1 VRQGTSRC
9 GAGARDSTPIESRL
23 RRSPGTITV
32 GVDADR
38 LSRSRF
44 AVSRLVELTNGLE
57 VLAHPDRAPSA
68 RSWVARTRR
77 TLDRGR
83 AAVVLSLVGSATWYV
98 PDFLVPIPATYEP
111 QLDDEL
117 AAVAATPPA
126 EVVEQLRLAFRI
138 GPPPEA
144 AVARTRAHPGDD
156 PRAPLPPAVGDLLAT
171 AGPGALAA
179 RAAAE
184 LRYCWRAAL
193 AAWWPEVRRTLD
205 EDVRH
210 RATEASRAGFAHLVP
225 GLHPGVGWTGQRVE
239 LDHPNDVALDGAG
252 GLVMTPSIFLPRP
265 AVWLGRAAEV
275 MIGYPARGRAALWAS
290 PPTPNGEQLL
300 LGRTR
305 ARLLAD
311 LTTPRSTTEL
321 AARHRVS
328 PATVSYHLTRL
339 HRAGLVQRRQAGH
352 SVLYERTNRGDEV
365 LEAFG

>member
-1 VRQGTSRC
+1 MTM
-9 GAGARDSTPIESRL
+9 
-23 RRSPGTITV
+23 TV

-77 TLDRGR
+77 VLDRAR
-83 AAVVLSLVGSATWYV
+83 AAAVLSLVESATWYV
-98 PDFLVPIPATYEP
+98 PDFLVPIPQVYEP
-111 QLDDEL
+111 SLDAEL
-117 AAVAATPPA
+117 AAVAATPPDDLR
-126 EVVEQLRLAFRI
+126 EQLRLAFRI

-144 AVARTRAHPGDD
+144 ALARARARPGHD
-156 PRAPLPPAVGDLLAT
+156 PRAPLPPAVGDLLRRS
-171 AGPGALAA
+171 GAEAVPA
-179 RAAAE
+179 RVAAE
-184 LRYCWRAAL
+184 LRHCWQAAL
-193 AAWWPEVRRTLD
+193 SDWWPEVRRTLD

-210 RATEASRAGFAHLVP
+210 RATEASRRGFATIVP
-225 GLHPGVGWTGQRVE
+225 SLHHRLGWTGQRVE
-239 LDHPNDVALDGAG
+239 LDLPYDVALDAEG

-265 AVWLGRAAEV
+265 AVWLGRQAEV
-275 MIGYPARGRAALWAS
+275 MIGYPARGRAALWAD
-290 PPTPNGEQLL
+290 PPTPNGEQVL

-311 LTTPRSTTEL
+311 LATPRSTTEL
-321 AARHRVS
+321 STRHGVS

-352 SVLYERTNRGDEV
+352 SVLYERTNRAAEV
-365 LEAFG
+365 LGAFE

>member
-1 VRQGTSRC
+1 M
-9 GAGARDSTPIESRL
+9 PIESR
-23 RRSPGTITV
+23 PGDAAMTMTV
-32 GVDADR
+32 SVDADR

-44 AVSRLVELTNGLE
+44 SVSRLVELTNGLE
-57 VLAHPDRAPSA
+57 VLAHPERAPSA
-68 RSWVARTRR
+68 RSWVAGTRHA
-77 TLDRGR
+77 LDRGR
-83 AAVVLSLVGSATWYV
+83 AAVVLSLVESATWYV

-111 QLDDEL
+111 ALEDEL
-117 AAVAATPPA
+117 SAVACTPPV
-126 EVVEQLRLAFRI
+126 EVAEQLRLAFRI

-144 AVARTRAHPGDD
+144 VMARTRARAGDD

-171 AGPGALAA
+171 EGPRAVVA

-193 AAWWPEVRRTLD
+193 EAWWPEVRHTLD

-210 RATEASRAGFAHLVP
+210 RATDASRAGFAHLVP
-225 GLHPGVGWTGQRVE
+225 GLHRGVGWTGRQVE
-239 LDHPNDVALDGAG
+239 LDLPYDVALDAAG
-252 GLVMTPSIFLPRP
+252 GLIMTPSIFLPRP

-311 LTTPRSTTEL
+311 LTTPRSTTVL